1 MRRKPL
7 LLLVLGAV
15 TLSLSFIVKQYFPLT
30 DAADGFIKGLA
41 LGLMILSIILL
52 SKQVR
57 LKRTSKKEH
66 ELS

>member
-1 MRRKPL
+1 MSRKSL

-15 TLSLSFIVKQYFPLT
+15 TLSFSFIVKQYFPLT

-41 LGLMILSIILL
+41 IGLVILSIILF

-57 LKRTSKKEH
+57 LKRASKKEQDFC
-66 ELS
+66 

>member
-1 MRRKPL
+1 M

-15 TLSLSFIVKQYFPLT
+15 TLSFSFIVKQYFPLT

-41 LGLMILSIILL
+41 IGLVILSIILF

-57 LKRTSKKEH
+57 LKRASKKEQDFC
-66 ELS
+66 